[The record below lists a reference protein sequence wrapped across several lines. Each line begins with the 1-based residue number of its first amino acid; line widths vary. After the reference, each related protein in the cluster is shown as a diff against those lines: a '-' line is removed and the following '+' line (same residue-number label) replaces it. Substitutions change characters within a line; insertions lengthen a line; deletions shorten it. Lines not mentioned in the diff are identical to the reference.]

1 MLSEQAIE
9 EFRAIYRNHYG
20 IELPLSEATKQASN
34 LIRLYKAILNPLK
47 NDTSQNAE
55 MNVRDSTW
63 FIIILMNN

>member
-55 MNVRDSTW
+55 MNVRDST
-63 FIIILMNN
+63 